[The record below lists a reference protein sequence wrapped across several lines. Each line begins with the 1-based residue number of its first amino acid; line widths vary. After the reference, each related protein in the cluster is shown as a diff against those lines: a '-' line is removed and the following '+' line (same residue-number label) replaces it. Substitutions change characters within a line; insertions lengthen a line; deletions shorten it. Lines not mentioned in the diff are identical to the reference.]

1 MGIVFNNPSKEH
13 HVFIKKMIGYY
24 RLIAILLSIF
34 SAFAL
39 ADNSCTTYED
49 CSKEGKMCFQL
60 ADAGCI
66 CKNGQCK
73 ISSGCGTQGAFF
85 RTACSTCSQEDCE
98 DEGACKWVN
107 NQCTPGSPTPTA
119 SVSGCTTIAG
129 DSCRFP
135 FTFKGV
141 KYDACTTD
149 HSENG
154 APWCAVQVNN
164 RGRVVRGRWGDC
176 AGNCPGSAAD
186 ESCRTFEDCRRPGK
200 KCHQL
205 ADASCI
211 CKNGQC
217 KISSGCG
224 THGAF
229 FRTACNTCNQ
239 DDCEDE
245 GACKW
250 VNRRCNE
257 N

>member
-164 RGRVVRGRWGDC
+164 IGRVVRGRWGDC
-176 AGNCPGSAAD
+176 AGNCPGSATD
-186 ESCRTFEDCRRPGK
+186 ETCKTFEDCRRPGK